1 MANENNTSVITAI
14 IAGVMRDETQNLNRS
29 SALIAFMFKNEA
41 SYAKEVIASIFRQ
54 KGSDRTDV
62 IDNHLID
69 ASPEFKGAKQQLTA
83 LTAIKAADRTEA
95 DKNAMESINKT
106 MRAARIMYTRA
117 LAAVYGLRHNN
128 ALEVTASKRKT
139 GSLSVEYL
147 KEVVGNKTKTTDREE
162 TCSRLISA
170 GEKALD
176 EVIGTATKKAKTTA
190 RNPAAT
196 SLADSSKA
204 LAATLTGVANSK
216 DKGKFDLL
224 TNNKDLD
231 NNMRSILKAL
241 IAIECSDDKGLMD
254 TAAVGKLLSEVT
266 GKSLVVQVAKPAQTQ
281 KAA

>member
-1 MANENNTSVITAI
+1 MANETNTSVITAI

-62 IDNHLID
+62 IDNQLIE
-69 ASPEFKGAKQQLTA
+69 ASPEFKGAKVQLAA

-117 LAAVYGLRHNN
+117 LAAVYGLRHHN
-128 ALEVTASKRKT
+128 ALDVTASKRKT
-139 GSLSVEYL
+139 GSLTVEYL
-147 KEVVGNKTKTTDREE
+147 KSQEGNKTKTTDKEE

-170 GEKALD
+170 GEKALA
-176 EVIGTATKKAKTTA
+176 EVVGIASKKAKTTA

-216 DKGKFDLL
+216 DAGKFDLL
-224 TNNKDLD
+224 TNNSELD
-231 NNMRSILKAL
+231 NNMRAIHKAL
-241 IAIECSDDKGLMD
+241 IAIECSDEKGLMD

-266 GKSLVVQVAKPAQTQ
+266 GRSLIVQVAKPLAK